1 MHAHMHRVG
10 QLPYSG
16 PLPVHQRK
24 RATTKGLFSPFF
36 FQTPQ
41 KCFLRFSSSGHTFK
55 SCNVPRGQQ
64 TPLPPPPLPLPPLA
78 NRLEDFSHHVRSS
91 LHTARG
97 FIYMWI
103 VASFKYNHILSFCS
117 VPLKNINNTVITFSS
132 KLNKY
137 VTTGEVRQLNRLKVA
152 VQG

>member
-1 MHAHMHRVG
+1 MPFLLSRSLSLSLSITHA
-10 QLPYSG
+10 QSG
-16 PLPVHQRK
+16 TAAIL
-24 RATTKGLFSPFF
+24 RASPSAPEEKGYDLKGLFSPFF

-91 LHTARG
+91 LEGSSYSAWFHLHVDCC
-97 FIYMWI
+97 FFQIQSHS
-103 VASFKYNHILSFCS
+103 VILQRAPQKHQQHSYHFF
-117 VPLKNINNTVITFSS
+117 LKA
-132 KLNKY
+132 K
-137 VTTGEVRQLNRLKVA
+137 
-152 VQG
+152 